1 MTNPIPCAI
10 MIIVNEREVVQM
22 DYRVIAY
29 NDLNEQYAKNTNNRV
44 YALKIFEAL
53 IDKAN
58 LDSKYETVIE
68 LYYKNKK
75 IKTKKVNNK
84 G

>member
-1 MTNPIPCAI
+1 
-10 MIIVNEREVVQM
+10 M

>member
-1 MTNPIPCAI
+1 

>member
-1 MTNPIPCAI
+1 

-22 DYRVIAY
+22 DYKVIAY
-29 NDLNEQYAKNTNNRV
+29 NDLNEQYAKDTNNRA
-44 YALKIFEAL
+44 YALKVFEAL

-58 LDSKYETVIE
+58 LDSKYETIIE

-75 IKTKKVNNK
+75 IKTKKVNNR